1 MVRSLSA
8 VKVNKKMRPEMNK
21 LAIALAASGLFAL
34 SVPSMASAAIETEEA
49 RATAASAADVA
60 RWDMV
65 EVFGPKILKPGQYL
79 WAKNLGS
86 GAPRVVVSLSEQMA
100 YVYRGDRL
108 VGVTTVSSGKPGKDT
123 PTGIFPVKFKKTMH
137 FSRKYDNAP
146 MPHMQML
153 DDYGIALHA
162 GYVAPTPASHGCV
175 RLPKAFAAKLYGLTE
190 VGTPVLIAA

>member
-1 MVRSLSA
+1 M
-8 VKVNKKMRPEMNK
+8 KK

-34 SVPSMASAAIETEEA
+34 SVPSMAIAAIETEEA
-49 RATAASAADVA
+49 RMEAASAADTA

-79 WAKNLGS
+79 WAKDVGA

-108 VGVTTVSSGKPGKDT
+108 VGVTTISSGKPGNDT
-123 PTGIFPVKFKKTMH
+123 PTGIFPVKFKKEMH
-137 FSRKYDNAP
+137 HSRKYDSAP

-162 GYVAPTPASHGCV
+162 GFIAPTPASHGCV
-175 RLPKAFAAKLYGLTE
+175 RLPKAFAARLYGMTQ